1 MSKSPFSSIDLI
13 NKNIQF
19 GKQLGISQL
28 STSDHSLTGRQLTTN
43 GEQVLN
49 FGSCSYLGLEMD
61 ERLKQGAIDAVN
73 RYGSQ
78 FSCSRAYMSI
88 GLYDE
93 LESLLDQIFGKPT
106 IVAPSTTMGHLST
119 IPLLV
124 GPNDAVIL
132 DHQVHASV
140 QQAVRLAATNGAY
153 VEMVRHNNM
162 EALENRIQKLQTK
175 HNKIWYM
182 ADGIYSM
189 YGDCAPV
196 KKLEELLNTYDQ
208 FHLYIDDAHGMAWE
222 GPNGAGFVLD
232 QIDFHPKM
240 YLSLSLSK
248 SFAAGGGVMIFPDQR
263 SRELVRN
270 CGNTLIFSGPLQPAS
285 LGAGIASAKILLS
298 DEIYTMQDEL
308 KDRLQYFT
316 ETAKALNLPLIKDDL
331 TPVFFLGA
339 SKTEITAMLC
349 KELLSAGFY
358 TNASSFPSVPNNNA
372 GIRLTITRHLS
383 KEDIKN
389 FLTTFSEK
397 LDMILNFNNFS
408 RDGIFKAFKMN
419 QPSRE
424 KVLV

>member
-61 ERLKQGAIDAVN
+61 ERLKQGAIDAVH